1 MVANYINYK
10 IRFCICLILII
21 LTYYESLSGLS
32 QILGFLPSIHQMY
45 NYTGSFYN
53 PGPYACFLSV
63 TFPISLRWTI
73 AADNKLQKLCGIGI
87 VAMSTILIPA
97 TLSRTACVACVI
109 GSYVALADKISAE
122 IKTWNNIHW
131 GLVIVTLTVITVGS
145 YMVKKDSADG
155 RLLLWKIAE
164 RAAVEAPI
172 NGVGWDRVAGAYG
185 EAQEQYFASNEGSE
199 TEVLVADAPEYVF
212 NEYLQVA
219 IAYGIPI
226 AITIT
231 TVLIG
236 GVIVAIHSK
245 AYGLAGSAVAVAV
258 VMMASYPLQFPLFVA
273 AIGLVLIGCYL
284 SSSNMIVSILGSA
297 AVIGLCMMFLT
308 NNHTEDV
315 RTKFAIGHS
324 LHKTRK
330 FRKSNDILL
339 ALLPHSPDPMI
350 LNIIGKNYQSLGIP
364 DSAEYFF
371 EKSVNR
377 CPNRLYPHYLLMN
390 LYSDSASFD
399 RDKMLREAEIL
410 TTKKEKIPSPAV
422 DEMRQ
427 AAKKVIIENKE

>member
-1 MVANYINYK
+1 MYNIQIK
-10 IRFCICLILII
+10 RKSLFCICLILII
-21 LTYYESLSGLS
+21 ISYYESLSGLT
-32 QILGFLPSIHQMY
+32 QLLGFLPSIHQMY

-63 TFPISLRWTI
+63 TFPITLRWTI

-87 VAMSTILIPA
+87 VAMSAILIPA

-109 GSYVALADKISAE
+109 GSCVALADKIAAE

-131 GLVIVTLTVITVGS
+131 RLVIVVLTVLTVGS
-145 YMVKKDSADG
+145 YMLKKDSADG
-155 RLLLWKIAE
+155 RLLLWKVAG

-236 GVIVAIHSK
+236 GVIVAIRNK

-258 VMMASYPLQFPLFVA
+258 VMMASYPLQFSLFVA
-273 AIGLVLIGCYL
+273 VIGLVLIGCYL
-284 SSSNMIVSILGSA
+284 SSGNMIVSILGSA

-339 ALLPHSPDPMI
+339 ALLSHSSDPMI

-364 DSAEYFF
+364 DSAEYYLM
-371 EKSVNR
+371 KSTNR

-390 LYSDSASFD
+390 LYSDSLSYNQS
-399 RDKMLREAEIL
+399 KMIHEAKIL
-410 TTKKEKIPSPAV
+410 ITMKEKVPSPAV

-427 AAKKVIIENKE
+427 KARVILNTFAE